1 MSSGPKPIKVSFSF
15 YPADMTAL
23 KVRNTE
29 LKKKGVT
36 VRAGT
41 FLRAL
46 IYFTSAVEM
55 HAHALLLNAA
65 YEKKDGPREAENVT
79 GHPTL
84 DLPPDQVRKLDEV
97 VADLHKVGVTATRA
111 FVVRAI
117 LRALRNG
124 GAIAS
129 DVQAFLEKFP
139 PKARG
144 WQVAGTWKAK
154 PRD

>member
-1 MSSGPKPIKVSFSF
+1 MNSGPKSIKVCFSF
-15 YPADMTAL
+15 YPEDMTAL
-23 KVRNTE
+23 KARNAE
-29 LKKKGVT
+29 LKRAGVK

-46 IYFTSAVEM
+46 IYFTSSLEM

-65 YEKKDGPREAENVT
+65 YEKKGGPREVGNVT
-79 GHPTL
+79 GRPTL
-84 DLPPDQVRKLDEV
+84 DLPRDQVKKLDGV
-97 VADLHKVGVTATRA
+97 VAGLHDAGVTATRA

-117 LRALRNG
+117 LRALRDG
-124 GAIAS
+124 ETIAS

-144 WQVAGTWKAK
+144 WQVAGTWKSK
-154 PRD
+154 QHD